1 MMLDDIQSCST
12 KLQSLRRLGVNIAI
26 DDFGTGYSS
35 LAYLESLPLDCIK
48 IDKSFV
54 SKIIDLN
61 HRAPMIEAIIAIAK
75 TLRMDV
81 LAEGVETEVQRLT
94 LLKMGCTMMQ
104 GYYFY
109 RPMSA
114 TKTGEL
120 LLEKSARHSH
130 PALH

>member
-1 MMLDDIQSCST
+1 
-12 KLQSLRRLGVNIAI
+12 LQALRRLGVSIAI

-35 LAYLESLPLDCIK
+35 LAYLESLPVDCIK

-54 SKIIDLN
+54 SKIIDLH

-94 LLKMGCTMMQ
+94 LLKMGCTLMQ
-104 GYYFY
+104 GYYFH
-109 RPMSA
+109 RPTSA
-114 TKTGEL
+114 PQTGEL
-120 LLEKSARHSH
+120 LIKNSTRHSH
-130 PALH
+130 PAIH